1 MQEWF
6 NDIAAQGQTKLGL
19 VYYNAVLLC
28 RIKYNLSFQADD
40 CSHFSFTLYYS
51 VILGDLQRVI

>member
-6 NDIAAQGQTKLGL
+6 NDIVAQGQTEWL
-19 VYYNAVLLC
+19 VYDAVLLC
-28 RIKYNLSFQADD
+28 RIKYNLIFQADD